1 MREKW
6 MRFVSL
12 FLVGVLCCSI
22 FAGCSSQVSEAN
34 NQGPEEISQ
43 GKVTQESISIAQG
56 ENHLTLSSDE
66 IFLEDIVNHL
76 DAVVIDYG
84 WGTCNP
90 SKVTRTDEHTLELSF
105 EAEPASEDMEAD
117 YADDMG
123 HVIVSGEQ
131 LQTGKAVSADFSIKV
146 PVLTSH
152 STVARDAS
160 QLTFDMTLEHAEL
173 SQTIGTEDIT
183 LSKAFEGMEV
193 TNVERK
199 SETELSLTLMGEMK
213 TENEQLV
220 PYLEGG
226 VAIKPEAT
234 TAVVAG

>member
-1 MREKW
+1 
-6 MRFVSL
+6 
-12 FLVGVLCCSI
+12 
-22 FAGCSSQVSEAN
+22 
-34 NQGPEEISQ
+34 
-43 GKVTQESISIAQG
+43 
-56 ENHLTLSSDE
+56 
-66 IFLEDIVNHL
+66 
-76 DAVVIDYG
+76 
-84 WGTCNP
+84 
-90 SKVTRTDEHTLELSF
+90 
-105 EAEPASEDMEAD
+105 MEAD

-183 LSKAFEGMEV
+183 FSKAFEGMAL

-199 SETELSLTLMGEMK
+199 SDTELSLTLMGEMK

-220 PYLEGG
+220 P
-226 VAIKPEAT
+226 
-234 TAVVAG
+234 